1 MESPLA
7 SVEINDAVARFV
19 TSVTLRDVTDIEFS
33 RYEESVIK
41 VCKENADSPHL
52 EHEIKRA
59 ALKYVASLLELNNRA
74 KILASD
80 VHEIAERYSTDDGLK
95 QCRICGKRLPI
106 DLFRQRP
113 GGSYETACW
122 DCEREE
128 KRQYQAGRQRKR
140 ACALV

>member
-33 RYEESVIK
+33 RYEESIIR
-41 VCKENADSPHL
+41 VCKNNAESQHL

-59 ALKYVASLLELNNRA
+59 ALKYVVSFLELNQRA
-74 KILASD
+74 KILARD
-80 VHEIAERYSTDDGLK
+80 VYEITERYSTDDGLK

-106 DLFRQRP
+106 ALFRQRA

-128 KRQYQAGRQRKR
+128 KRQYQAGRPRKR
-140 ACALV
+140 ACYTV

>member
-74 KILASD
+74 KILARD

>member
-7 SVEINDAVARFV
+7 FIEINEAVARFV

-41 VCKENADSPHL
+41 VCKENADSQHL

-74 KILASD
+74 KILARD
-80 VHEIAERYSTDDGLK
+80 VHEIADRYSPDDGLK
-95 QCRICGKRLPI
+95 QCRIYGKRIPI
-106 DLFRQRP
+106 ALIRQRA
-113 GGSYETACW
+113 GGSYETACI
-122 DCEREE
+122 DCDRDE
-128 KRQYQAGRQRKR
+128 KRQYQAGRPRKR

>member
-7 SVEINDAVARFV
+7 SVEINEAVARFV
-19 TSVTLRDVTDIEFS
+19 TSVTIRDLSDYEFG
-33 RYEESVIK
+33 RYEESIIR
-41 VCKENADSPHL
+41 VCKNNAESQHL

-59 ALKYVASLLELNNRA
+59 AMKYAASFLELNQRA
-74 KILASD
+74 KILARD
-80 VHEIAERYSTDDGLK
+80 VYEIADRYSTDDGLK

-106 DLFRQRP
+106 ALFRQRAS
-113 GGSYETACW
+113 GSYETACW

>member
-7 SVEINDAVARFV
+7 SVEINEAVARFV
-19 TSVTLRDVTDIEFS
+19 TSVTIRDVTDIEFS

-41 VCKENADSPHL
+41 ACKENADNPHL

-59 ALKYVASLLELNNRA
+59 ALKYVASFLELNERA
-74 KILASD
+74 KILARD
-80 VHEIAERYSTDDGLK
+80 VYEIADRYSTDDGLK

-106 DLFRQRP
+106 DLFRQRA

-128 KRQYQAGRQRKR
+128 KRQYQAGRPRKR
-140 ACALV
+140 ACYTV

>member
-7 SVEINDAVARFV
+7 FIEINEAVARFV

-33 RYEESVIK
+33 RYEESIIK
-41 VCKENADSPHL
+41 VCKENADNRHL

-59 ALKYVASLLELNNRA
+59 AIKYVASLLELNNRA
-74 KILASD
+74 KILARD

-106 DLFRQRP
+106 VLYRQRA
-113 GGSYETACW
+113 GGSYETACI
-122 DCEREE
+122 DCDREE